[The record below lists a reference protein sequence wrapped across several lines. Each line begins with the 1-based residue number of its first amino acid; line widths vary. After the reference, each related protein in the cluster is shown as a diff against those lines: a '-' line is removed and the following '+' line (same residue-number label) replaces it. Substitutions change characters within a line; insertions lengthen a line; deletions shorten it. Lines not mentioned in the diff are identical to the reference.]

1 MYLNIQDKVVKII
14 IIQDKIALEV
24 VEILNQTQGIEIQT
38 QGIDLLIKDL

>member
-24 VEILNQTQGIEIQT
+24 VEILNQTQGIENQT